1 MINLCF
7 EIHYLFFPRC
17 PKPGKP
23 LSPFLANA
31 PYIPGAK
38 LPSDA
43 ISVGLTLLRKLKV
56 NYIMNHETCLKL
68 YLGYTSTDLE

>member
-1 MINLCF
+1 
-7 EIHYLFFPRC
+7 
-17 PKPGKP
+17 

-43 ISVGLTLLRKLKV
+43 ISVGLTLLHKLKV
-56 NYIMNHETCLKL
+56 NYVMNHETCLKL
-68 YLGYTSTDLE
+68 YLGYISTDLE